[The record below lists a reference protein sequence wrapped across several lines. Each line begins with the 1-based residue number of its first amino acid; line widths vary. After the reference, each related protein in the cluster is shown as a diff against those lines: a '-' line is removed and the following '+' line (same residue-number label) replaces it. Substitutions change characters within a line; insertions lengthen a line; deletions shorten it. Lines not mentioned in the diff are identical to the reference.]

1 VGPDTGAMPTPA
13 CGDDDDDDGDDG
25 DDAGTVAVDVVC
37 LGGSRRLVRK
47 GWRATCF
54 KVCVETR
61 ERIETRSG
69 RKKQR
74 EKRERK
80 GEKRERERERKR
92 GKRGEMEKSG
102 TRQRCNMHHR

>member
-13 CGDDDDDDGDDG
+13 CGDGDDDD

-54 KVCVETR
+54 KECVETR
-61 ERIETRSG
+61 QRIETRSG

-80 GEKRERERERKR
+80 KERKEREKEKAREA
-92 GKRGEMEKSG
+92 RGEREERDMSAV
-102 TRQRCNMHHR
+102 